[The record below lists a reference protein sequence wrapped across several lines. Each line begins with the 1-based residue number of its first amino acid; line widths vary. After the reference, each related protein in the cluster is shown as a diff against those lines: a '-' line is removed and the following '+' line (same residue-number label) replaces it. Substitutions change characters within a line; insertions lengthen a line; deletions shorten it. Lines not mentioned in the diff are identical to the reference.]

1 MDADG
6 HMALV
11 VNRGWAVDALGLRV
25 GAAVVLSDGR
35 YGVGLEVLRGG
46 SCPGLV
52 GPGWGVDGAR
62 TESCAI
68 VAPISNTNSTT
79 MAMNVGRRTVGG

>member
-1 MDADG
+1 MTRDASLGGGARPDG
-6 HMALV
+6 RARH
-11 VNRGWAVDALGLRV
+11 RR
-25 GAAVVLSDGR
+25 R
-35 YGVGLEVLRGG
+35 YGVGLDVRGG

-68 VAPISNTNSTT
+68 AAPISSAKSTT
-79 MAMNVGRRTVGG
+79 IAMNVDRRTVGG